1 MKIARVLGNV
11 VSTIKTPSHTSQ
23 KLMVVEPIDID
34 GKSFGDSFIAIDA
47 AQAGIG
53 DIVII
58 IEEGGSARDILKKPD
73 AAVDAIIVGIVDYLE
88 SMHLTEV
95 SSVGHGTF
103 N

>member
-1 MKIARVLGNV
+1 MKIARVIGNV
-11 VSTIKTPSHTSQ
+11 VSTIKTPSHNGQ
-23 KLMVVEPIDID
+23 KLMVVEPIDMEGTCI
-34 GKSFGDSFIAIDA
+34 GDSFIAVDA

-73 AAVDAIIVGIVDYLE
+73 AAVDAIIAGIVDYLK
-88 SMHLTEV
+88 T
-95 SSVGHGTF
+95 